1 MDQQLLL
8 LLFVLFG
15 VILAL
20 LKKRKRKRAAE
31 DARSKVPAESWEDR
45 VEEDLEEEE
54 EVGGWPFPMGGDP
67 VEPRPKRQPPRQT
80 PAPAPDETA
89 DGEADSQA
97 REVVE
102 RAREAATQAQ
112 RIQPKQRVEALVQKR
127 LAAVPE
133 ERVVEGVKRR
143 RRWTLTPDKAKEA
156 IVYAEILGPPK
167 AERREE
173 FP

>member
-1 MDQQLLL
+1 MDQRLLL
-8 LLFVLFG
+8 LLFILFL
-15 VILAL
+15 VISAL
-20 LKKRKRKRAAE
+20 LQMRKHKRAAE
-31 DARSKVPAESWEDR
+31 DVRSKVPAESREDR
-45 VEEDLEEEE
+45 AEEDMEEE

-67 VEPRPKRQPPRQT
+67 VEPRPKRQPPRQP
-80 PAPAPDETA
+80 PAPAPDEIA

-112 RIQPKQRVEALVQKR
+112 RIQPQQRVKELVQTR
-127 LAAVPE
+127 LAAVQA

-143 RRWTLTPDKAKEA
+143 RRWTLTPDRAKEA

-173 FP
+173 FR